1 MNENK
6 NELNDAILN
15 KIYLQDWKS
24 RLLTSVAL
32 GVGILCIAAGVLL
45 MWGND
50 VIFPQV
56 QLLVKQERDAQQQ
69 TMSSGA
75 PVATRTNTVDA
86 SLILGDGTVVDRQV
100 LVTLLLGKAAYVSS
114 RAMAL
119 LGVGTLLT
127 LLLVIFNRRITLR
140 QINISLAQISAQIKE
155 LQNRQGSGS

>member
-56 QLLVKQERDAQQQ
+56 QLLVKQERDAQHQ

-75 PVATRTNTVDA
+75 SVTTRTNTADA
-86 SLILGDGTVVDRQV
+86 SLILDDGTVVDRQV

-127 LLLVIFNRRITLR
+127 LMLVIFNRRITLR
-140 QINISLAQISAQIKE
+140 QININLAQISAQIKE